1 MRLRTVPIFLTFF
14 VMGVADAMGPMAEA
28 VRTSFRLSNVV
39 STLLPFFVFVAFAVF
54 SVPAGVLAARAGKK
68 RVLAVGLAISA
79 AAVLVPAL
87 RAPSFALLLACIF
100 ALGVGT
106 TFLQVAGNPIMRE
119 VSPAGAYPRNLTL
132 AQFVKGAGSASSSY
146 LVGLAALLPGLGA
159 LGWRSPF
166 PVFGVL
172 MLVALAA
179 VLGLRIDEARDA
191 EPPGFADSARLLGVP
206 AVALAVLGIFLYV
219 GAEVCLARFLQPTLA
234 GFGLSPDRAALLGP
248 TLFFAGL
255 TVGRLLGGAVLT
267 RVAPRAFLR
276 ASALLGLL
284 GALALTAHSRTLTL
298 AGVVVCGLG
307 FANIWPLL
315 FSITVEERPE
325 RGAELSGLMCMA
337 IAGGAVLPIF
347 MGRLLDQGMGS
358 AAYLVPAASFVYL
371 LGLALRPREEADAA
385 LR

>member
-54 SVPAGVLAARAGKK
+54 SVPAGVLAAHAGKK

-146 LVGLAALLPGLGA
+146 LVGLAALLPGL
-159 LGWRSPF
+159 
-166 PVFGVL
+166 
-172 MLVALAA
+172 
-179 VLGLRIDEARDA
+179 
-191 EPPGFADSARLLGVP
+191 
-206 AVALAVLGIFLYV
+206 
-219 GAEVCLARFLQPTLA
+219 
-234 GFGLSPDRAALLGP
+234 
-248 TLFFAGL
+248 
-255 TVGRLLGGAVLT
+255 
-267 RVAPRAFLR
+267 
-276 ASALLGLL
+276 
-284 GALALTAHSRTLTL
+284 
-298 AGVVVCGLG
+298 
-307 FANIWPLL
+307 
-315 FSITVEERPE
+315 
-325 RGAELSGLMCMA
+325 
-337 IAGGAVLPIF
+337 
-347 MGRLLDQGMGS
+347 
-358 AAYLVPAASFVYL
+358 
-371 LGLALRPREEADAA
+371 
-385 LR
+385 